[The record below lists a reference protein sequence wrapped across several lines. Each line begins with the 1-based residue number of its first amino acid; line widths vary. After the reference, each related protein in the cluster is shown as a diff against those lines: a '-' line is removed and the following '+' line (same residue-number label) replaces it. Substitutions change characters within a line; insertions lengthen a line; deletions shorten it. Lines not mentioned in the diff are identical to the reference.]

1 MINNEEKFEYQEF
14 FLMNNNSIIKMVLGK
29 TNQEII
35 IKSNNYEVKLNN
47 HNIEDLMQTK
57 FENIEKV
64 YNFF

>member
-57 FENIEKV
+57 FENIEKI
-64 YNFF
+64 